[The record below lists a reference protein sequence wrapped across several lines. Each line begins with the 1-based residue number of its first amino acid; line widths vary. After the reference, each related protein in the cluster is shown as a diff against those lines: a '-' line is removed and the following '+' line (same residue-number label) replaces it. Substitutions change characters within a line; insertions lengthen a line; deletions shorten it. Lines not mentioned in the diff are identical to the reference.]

1 MASAEDS
8 MTRSRDKLRAL
19 DAERKRQLIVAI
31 AGRIIAHVDELTALD
46 AAIGD
51 GDHGHN
57 MRRGFEAVLQDL
69 DALEAMGLSDLL
81 KAVGT
86 KLVMKVG
93 GASGPLYGT
102 LFLALGKALPDE
114 PSREEA
120 AAAFVAAIAAVRARG
135 KSEAGPEDHAR
146 RPHSNLSGVFRGRR
160 SCRRQEG
167 GGGRGRSDDA
177 DARDPRSR
185 FVPRRAIDR
194 SHRSRRAVVFAD
206 DRGALR

>member
-1 MASAEDS
+1 MAGAEDS
-8 MTRSRDKLRAL
+8 MTRLRDKRRAL

-57 MRRGFEAVLQDL
+57 MRRGFEAVCRIWI
-69 DALEAMGLSDLL
+69 ALEVMGLTDLL
-81 KAVGT
+81 KAIGT

-102 LFLALGKALPDE
+102 LFLALGKELPDE

-120 AAAFVAAIAAVRARG
+120 AAAFSRRSRRSGRAARA
-135 KSEAGPEDHAR
+135 SGPEDDAR
-146 RPHSNLSGVFRGRR
+146 RPDSNLSGVFRGRR
-160 SCRRQEG
+160 SAAVKKAARQTRPKRRRRCARSAVVLHSSASDRSVTWIPA
-167 GGGRGRSDDA
+167 RGR
-177 DARDPRSR
+177 
-185 FVPRRAIDR
+185 
-194 SHRSRRAVVFAD
+194 
-206 DRGALR
+206 LR